1 MVTKTTIAAL
11 YAMSQN
17 GGSFESAGTSR
28 VSTFTLPH
36 DRDVVQFVVAGEP
49 VFSISNIGNHAEF
62 HYDGFSGINVDT
74 DAKFAALDAL
84 NYMFEVLNI
93 DAKAM
98 VTDKFYSVEIS
109 GPAAEESGGNEIL
122 KKFKF
127 SKLHNALEHEK
138 NKTRIRFK

>member
-17 GGSFESAGTSR
+17 GGSFESEGAGR
-28 VSTFTLPH
+28 VSIFTLPH
-36 DRDVVQFVVAGEP
+36 DKDVVQFVVAGEP
-49 VFSISNIGNHAEF
+49 VFSISNIGNHAKF
-62 HYDGFSGINVDT
+62 HYDGFSGINVDA

-84 NYMFEVLNI
+84 NYMFEVLDI

-98 VTDKFYSVEIS
+98 VTDKLYSVDIS
-109 GPAAEESGGNEIL
+109 GKAAEESEGNEII

-127 SKLHNALEHEK
+127 SVLHDALEHEK